1 MKKKIAAVSMCRND
15 SFFLERWI
23 SYYGKILGY
32 KNLYLFIDGI
42 DQKLPLRAEQIN
54 CFQISHIKLNR
65 LKADRFR
72 AKRISEFAKELH
84 KKYDVVLAT
93 DIDEF
98 LVLDPNTGLKL
109 NEYLSKNFISSSLSA
124 LGIDVA
130 QHPTFEKSI
139 DKKKYV
145 KKIDDLLSL
154 SNSAKKTLTTDDKMQ
169 TLGKDFANSKGSM
182 FLGRGYSYPIA
193 LEGALKLKELAYV
206 HAEGYPAG
214 EMKHGPLALIEEG
227 MPVVVIAPR
236 DEHYKKTISNMQE
249 VISRG
254 AKVLLITNKSTDEVY
269 SENIWEQIEVDHIS
283 DELIPFLTTIPLQKL
298 AYYSALD
305 MGYDIDKPRN
315 LAKSVTVE

>member
-65 LKADRFR
+65 LKADRYR
-72 AKRISEFAKELH
+72 AKRISDFAKKLH

-98 LVLDPNTGLKL
+98 LVIDPNTGLKL
-109 NEYLSKNFISSSLSA
+109 KEYLSKNFISSSLSA

-139 DKKKYV
+139 DKNKPFLSQRKYAFVSDRYTKPIISLEPLNWGSGFHRV
-145 KKIDDLLSL
+145 K
-154 SNSAKKTLTTDDKMQ
+154 
-169 TLGKDFANSKGSM
+169 GKDFTIDPNL
-182 FLGRGYSYPIA
+182 FLFHFGLVDIKI
-193 LEGALKLKELAYV
+193 LKN
-206 HAEGYPAG
+206 
-214 EMKHGPLALIEEG
+214 KHKD
-227 MPVVVIAPR
+227 R
-236 DEHYKKTISNMQE
+236 
-249 VISRG
+249 
-254 AKVLLITNKSTDEVY
+254 
-269 SENIWEQIEVDHIS
+269 
-283 DELIPFLTTIPLQKL
+283 ELISLGWNNHFKRRYKLYEKIKNQIPVEADQLFEKSREYFKKNRKL
-298 AYYSALD
+298 IAWN
-305 MGYDIDKPRN
+305 KPTSLKMPDLIKIPKRFKD
-315 LAKSVTVE
+315 LV